1 MDYVYILVAL
11 SLLLGGLVGYYL
23 RQIVANQQILGTR
36 KQAERLLTEATTR
49 HRELLRDAREEARK
63 LRNAAEA
70 ENKEHRLQL
79 QRLESRLDQKEA
91 SIERKQTA
99 VGRRE
104 HEMDER
110 AKELQLA
117 SAEIDD
123 LKKKELEKLE
133 HISGITSEE
142 ARRLVLASVEDEVK
156 EEAARKVRIWE
167 AQVREEADR
176 TAQYVLA
183 TAVQRWTAD
192 VVSETTVSTVPLP
205 SDEMKGRL
213 IGREGRNIRALE
225 QATGVDLI
233 IDDTPEMVTISSF
246 APVRREIARIA
257 LSKLILDGRI
267 HPARIEEI
275 VEKAKAEVD
284 LAIKGH
290 GESASYEAGV
300 PGLHPELIRLI
311 GQLKYRT
318 SYGQNVLQ
326 HSLEVAHLAGMIAD
340 EIGVDASIA
349 RRAGLLHDIGKAVDF
364 EVEGSHASIGAN
376 LVRQWEKSEEI
387 AQAVGEH
394 HGEASTTSTLGFIVS
409 AADAI
414 SGSRPGARRE
424 SLDQYLKR
432 ITELEDIAT
441 SFEGV
446 DKAYAIQ
453 AGREVR
459 VLVRPE
465 QTDDLGAI
473 RLARDISKKI
483 EECLTY
489 PGQIRVVVARQTT
502 AVEYA
507 R

>member
-394 HGEASTTSTLGFIVS
+394 HGETSTTSTLGFIVA

-414 SGSRPGARRE
+414 SGARPGARRE

>member
-142 ARRLVLASVEDEVK
+142 ARQLVLASVEDEVK
-156 EEAARKVRIWE
+156 EEASRKVRIWE

-233 IDDTPEMVTISSF
+233 IDDTPETVTISSF
-246 APVRREIARIA
+246 APVRREVARIA

-275 VEKAKAEVD
+275 VEKAD
-284 LAIKGH
+284 
-290 GESASYEAGV
+290 
-300 PGLHPELIRLI
+300 R
-311 GQLKYRT
+311 
-318 SYGQNVLQ
+318 
-326 HSLEVAHLAGMIAD
+326 
-340 EIGVDASIA
+340 
-349 RRAGLLHDIGKAVDF
+349 
-364 EVEGSHASIGAN
+364 
-376 LVRQWEKSEEI
+376 KS
-387 AQAVGEH
+387 
-394 HGEASTTSTLGFIVS
+394 
-409 AADAI
+409 
-414 SGSRPGARRE
+414 
-424 SLDQYLKR
+424 
-432 ITELEDIAT
+432 
-441 SFEGV
+441 
-446 DKAYAIQ
+446 
-453 AGREVR
+453 
-459 VLVRPE
+459 
-465 QTDDLGAI
+465 
-473 RLARDISKKI
+473 
-483 EECLTY
+483 
-489 PGQIRVVVARQTT
+489 VV
-502 AVEYA
+502 
-507 R
+507 